1 MYTPSSPCAFHILLP
16 FSSLKEDV
24 ENGTRHRSLHPLH
37 RCTNPNPNRRC
48 SKQPSRL
55 RRCTQC
61 SASQGWGWT
70 PILGRRT
77 WSLRYKLTSKIKT
90 CEMVH
95 SVGPYGENLA
105 TANGVLTTAAAV
117 NTWAAEEKYYNHN
130 SNKCV
135 GGKCR
140 HYTQLVW
147 KNSFLVGCATVKCKD
162 NWSSVISCNYSPSR
176 NVVGERPY

>member
-1 MYTPSSPCAFHILLP
+1 
-16 FSSLKEDV
+16 
-24 ENGTRHRSLHPLH
+24 
-37 RCTNPNPNRRC
+37 
-48 SKQPSRL
+48 
-55 RRCTQC
+55 
-61 SASQGWGWT
+61 
-70 PILGRRT
+70 
-77 WSLRYKLTSKIKT
+77 
-90 CEMVH
+90 MVH